1 MRGLCLTLM
10 LCALLAAC
18 GGQRPAGDAMFP
30 LGEGR
35 SWTYRT
41 TTSFENDAAEP
52 QHETLTLRTRGSETI
67 EGLPA
72 WRRRSDNGVD
82 YWLRSD
88 ASGIYRVAS
97 KSDVDRDPRLDGNP
111 RYVLHTPYAVGTQW
125 DASTTAYVLERRN
138 EFVKELRHTLKPV
151 AMHYRIDAVNEKVQ
165 TPAGN
170 FDGCLRVSGRAEI
183 KLYIDAI
190 GRWDGVPL
198 TTREWYC
205 PEVGLVRLERAEP
218 SPSKL
223 MRGGTLTMELTTWQ

>member
-1 MRGLCLTLM
+1 MRSTSITLT

-18 GGQRPAGDAMFP
+18 SQSPAGDAMFP

-35 SWTYRT
+35 SWTYRM
-41 TTSFENDAAEP
+41 TTSFEGDVAEP
-52 QHETLTLRTRGSETI
+52 QHDKLTLRTRGTETI

-88 ASGIYRVAS
+88 ETGIYRVAS

-111 RYVLHTPYAVGTQW
+111 RYVLRKPYAVGTQW
-125 DASTTAYVLERRN
+125 ETNTTAYVLERRN
-138 EFVKELRHTLKPV
+138 EFLKELRHTLKPV
-151 AMHYRIDAVNEKVQ
+151 AMHYRIDAVDEKVQ
-165 TPAGN
+165 TQAGA
-170 FDGCLRVSGRAEI
+170 FAGCLRVFGRAEI

-205 PEVGLVRLERAEP
+205 PGVGLVRLERTEP

-223 MRGGTLTMELTTWQ
+223 MRGGTLTMELTAWT